1 MPSLQNTGV
10 RCEDID
16 PKSKIKVPDKP
27 SAYQR
32 IYAVVKKIPLG
43 KVATYGQIAELAG
56 FYGKARLV
64 GYALFQVEPESDIP
78 WQRVVN
84 IKGEISHSI
93 ARCGGDYLQKDLL
106 EQEGIE
112 FQPDSNYI
120 DLKKYRWQAPLD
132 LMDE

>member
-1 MPSLQNTGV
+1 MT
-10 RCEDID
+10 
-16 PKSKIKVPDKP
+16 DKP

-32 IYAVVKKIPLG
+32 IYDVVKKIPIG
-43 KVATYGQIAELAG
+43 KVATYGQVAELAG

-64 GYALFQVEPESDIP
+64 GYALFQVEPASDIP

-106 EQEGIE
+106 EREGIE
-112 FQPDSNYI
+112 FQLNSNCI

-132 LMDE
+132 LIDEYSDHK